1 MIETVLEMKKD
12 MEKSHVAAYA
22 AQSAY
27 FIILSFLPL
36 IILLLSVIQF
46 TGIGKADLY
55 GLIRDVVP
63 AGFQGWLF
71 GIIDEMYSRTVAT
84 VSISALVTV
93 WSAGKSFMALNRGM
107 NAICRVE
114 KKQNYIQMRLRGA
127 VFALLF
133 VLLIVATLVLVVFGA
148 SIHELF
154 AVYFPFLAIFTRI
167 ILSFRMVVM
176 LGLFTFFFALLYMVL
191 PNRRAGFVEQFPG
204 AIFAAL
210 GWYLF
215 SYGFSIYIQYSH
227 AFNMYGSLTTL
238 VLLMFWLYAV
248 MYIVLIGLEVNH
260 WREEQETVL
269 HW

>member
-1 MIETVLEMKKD
+1 
-12 MEKSHVAAYA
+12 MEKGHVGAYA

-46 TGIGKADLY
+46 TGIGKAELY

-107 NAICRVE
+107 NTICRVE

-167 ILSFRMVVM
+167 ILSFRM
-176 LGLFTFFFALLYMVL
+176 GIG
-191 PNRRAGFVEQFPG
+191 RAHV
-204 AIFAAL
+204 
-210 GWYLF
+210 
-215 SYGFSIYIQYSH
+215 
-227 AFNMYGSLTTL
+227 
-238 VLLMFWLYAV
+238 
-248 MYIVLIGLEVNH
+248 
-260 WREEQETVL
+260 
-269 HW
+269 

>member
-1 MIETVLEMKKD
+1 MIEEVLEMKKD

-107 NAICRVE
+107 NAICHVE

-154 AVYFPFLAIFTRI
+154 AGDFYPDY
-167 ILSFRMVVM
+167 S
-176 LGLFTFFFALLYMVL
+176 VL
-191 PNRRAGFVEQFPG
+191 PHGGDAGAVHLFLCAFVYGASQPARRLCRTVPGSDFCGIGMVSVFLWLFHLYSVQPCIQYVWQSDNTGAPHVLAVRGHVYCADRNGSEPLAGRAGDRTSLVEG
-204 AIFAAL
+204 
-210 GWYLF
+210 
-215 SYGFSIYIQYSH
+215 
-227 AFNMYGSLTTL
+227 
-238 VLLMFWLYAV
+238 
-248 MYIVLIGLEVNH
+248 
-260 WREEQETVL
+260 
-269 HW
+269 

>member
-1 MIETVLEMKKD
+1 MMGWLEMILDMKRD
-12 MEKSHVAAYA
+12 MEKSHVGAYA

-46 TGIGKADLY
+46 TGIGKTDLY
-55 GLIRDVVP
+55 HLIRDVVP
-63 AGFQGWLF
+63 SGFQSWLF

-107 NAICRVE
+107 NAICHVE
-114 KKQNYIQMRLRGA
+114 KRQNYIQMRLRGA
-127 VFALLF
+127 VFALAF
-133 VLLIVATLVLVVFGA
+133 VLLIAATLLLIVFGT

-176 LGLFTFFFALLYMVL
+176 LALFTFFFALLYKVL
-191 PNRRAGFVEQFPG
+191 PNRRAGFIDQLPG
-204 AIFAAL
+204 ALFTAAV
-210 GWYLF
+210 WYLF
-215 SYGFSIYIQYSH
+215 SYGFSIYIEYSH

-238 VLLMFWLYAV
+238 MLLMFWLYSV
-248 MYIVLIGLEVNH
+248 MYIVLIGMELNY
-260 WREEQETVL
+260 WREEGR
-269 HW
+269 